1 MSQPSLKQ
9 RLESGE
15 TAVGTFVNLDSP
27 AVAEAASLAGLDFS
41 ILDQEHGPLTAET
54 SLHVRRRRKRRWRRH
69 RPRQGNSAPEI
80 QRALDIGA
88 AGVQIPQIESGE
100 DARAAVD
107 AARFEPE
114 GQRGLSPYVR
124 ARGRLR
130 RRRELHGRPERGDAG
145 HRPRGG
151 SGGSGQPRR
160 HPGSRG
166 GIDVIFL
173 GPYDLSQALG
183 VTGEVTGDLVV
194 ETMEDVCERAREAGK
209 IVGAYADTPE
219 IANEWIDVGVQYVAP
234 LGRLCD
240 PEGSVR
246 GRRRRGRHGRIVA
259 PASHSGTSAAR
270 VTSRFAESRSA
281 SWTSASGYSGVD
293 QPPEGVVDPVFRE
306 ELQGRLQVPG
316 SVAHQGLHRDGLP
329 DGLPRV
335 DSRPLPGMMLP
346 MTR

>member
-1 MSQPSLKQ
+1 
-9 RLESGE
+9 
-15 TAVGTFVNLDSP
+15 
-27 AVAEAASLAGLDFS
+27 
-41 ILDQEHGPLTAET
+41 
-54 SLHVRRRRKRRWRRH
+54 VRRRRKRRWRRH

-124 ARGRLR
+124 A
-130 RRRELHGRPERGDAG
+130 GDYDGAG
-145 HRPRGG
+145 NYTVDQNEETLVIVHVE
-151 SGGSGQPRR
+151 GQA
-160 HPGSRG
+160 GLDNLDDILAVE

-219 IANEWIDVGVQYVAP
+219 IANEWIDVGVQYVA
-234 LGRLCD
+234 L
-240 PEGSVR
+240 SVDCA
-246 GRRRRGRHGRIVA
+246 ILKEAFADVA
-259 PASHSGTSAAR
+259 GA
-270 VTSRFAESRSA
+270 
-281 SWTSASGYSGVD
+281 VD
-293 QPPEGVVDPVFRE
+293 T
-306 ELQGRLQVPG
+306 
-316 SVAHQGLHRDGLP
+316 DG
-329 DGLPRV
+329 
-335 DSRPLPGMMLP
+335 
-346 MTR
+346 